1 MIVFKKENFYK
12 MKEWMQIKNVT
23 PGSRKWWSRVPYSE
37 IFSSLLTELKGKMRI
52 FRCTDDRKQVTDKER
67 KWWVSKAT
75 FSSRKECQSIYKGEK
90 QSVTKSIMYSYD
102 VIQIYIKILYIN
114 IKLQL
119 LIIWEKLNEFS
130 TSWKKDDEI

>member
-1 MIVFKKENFYK
+1 MSHQAPENGDPECPTVKYFLVCLLNLKE
-12 MKEWMQIKNVT
+12 
-23 PGSRKWWSRVPYSE
+23 KWE
-37 IFSSLLTELKGKMRI
+37 F